1 MNKQDEL
8 GLLDRIQAPTPKLFK
23 SIRNVAIVASAIA
36 LALVQSKQQ
45 GVELPSIVDFL
56 ASKIV
61 VVSGAI
67 AGLIAQ
73 LTVDY
78 SKLQEK

>member
-1 MNKQDEL
+1 
-8 GLLDRIQAPTPKLFK
+8 
-23 SIRNVAIVASAIA
+23 
-36 LALVQSKQQ
+36 
-45 GVELPSIVDFL
+45 VDFL